1 MPEALPLQPGDP
13 RRLGAYEIT
22 GRLGVGEQGAVF
34 LGRDAAGGVVAVKL
48 LHARLSGE
56 PVARSRF
63 AGSFTAARKVSG
75 FCTAAILDADVEGD
89 RAYVVSEWV
98 DGPSLQQLV
107 EEEGVRGGAV
117 VERLAVGAAV
127 ALAAV
132 HRAGALHHDLK
143 PGNILLGRAGPR
155 MCDFGIAGALE
166 AVNAT
171 PAGRVAEDPAYK
183 APEQLSGHGIDAPAD
198 VFAWAATILFAATGK
213 APFGDDSPSEIMQRI
228 VYDDP
233 DLSAVPESLR
243 EVMADALA
251 KDPTKRPT
259 AKILLARLLDD
270 SAPLAGRM
278 PPAMVEEGRALASSL
293 PIAEPSDVVGQA
305 GSGVADNEASGNRMT
320 GSQSGPPDP
329 TTPEPVVSSDFVGS
343 GSGGPNP
350 GSAVTAPGG
359 TSVAAPGVPGPG
371 QGAGAPSSFGGAGAG
386 FAAPGLANPAA
397 NPGPAPGS
405 ASANLSTA
413 PGSAGAAP
421 GGIANPGAAPG
432 SGSAPGRGPG
442 GPAVGGV
449 VPGHGP
455 AGAAPGGAA
464 PSHGPAG
471 FGPVPV
477 PGPGGGAAAPG
488 AGGAAGPGVAG
499 PWTVGPPGG
508 PGPGPQPGFVPPRSP
523 MGAPP
528 PPPPGDAKDD
538 SSATDLDPAAFEAT
552 AAFTPVDG
560 GESTTVFEVDPSNDQ
575 TTAFASVE
583 PDDQDGSHDRT
594 QTAPHLIPGLKPS
607 RESGEQRRFNPAL
620 ALGKLR
626 RPSNH
631 VLGVALSL
639 IIGVGVGIAI
649 IALVLWPQLK
659 GDDAQP
665 PVDKTGSDRPVT
677 AIPPSFAGTWKGTVV
692 NTNRNVSFPIEVT
705 FETGGRTARA
715 VYPRENCTGTLTLSQ
730 GTERTLNM
738 DLVIPKPCTNGT
750 VRVLREPDGTLQYT
764 WSKPGTQLGY
774 AGKLSRS

>member
-75 FCTAAILDADVEGD
+75 FSTAAILDADVEGD

-183 APEQLSGHGIDAPAD
+183 APEQLSGHGIGAPAD

-213 APFGDDSPSEIMQRI
+213 APFGDDSPSEVMQRI

-233 DLSAVPESLR
+233 DLSVVPESLR

-251 KDPTKRPT
+251 KDPAQRPT
-259 AKILLARLLDD
+259 AKILLERLLDD
-270 SAPLAGRM
+270 GAPLAGRM
-278 PPAMVEEGRALASSL
+278 PSATVAEGRALASSSQI
-293 PIAEPSDVVGQA
+293 IAGTGEAAGQV
-305 GSGVADNEASGNRMT
+305 GSGDRV
-320 GSQSGPPDP
+320 PDP
-329 TTPEPVVSSDFVGS
+329 TAPEPVVSDSEGS
-343 GSGGPNP
+343 GSGAPDT

-359 TSVAAPGVPGPG
+359 TGIAPPAPPFGGSG
-371 QGAGAPSSFGGAGAG
+371 GAPES
-386 FAAPGLANPAA
+386 
-397 NPGPAPGS
+397 GPT
-405 ASANLSTA
+405 NL
-413 PGSAGAAP
+413 G
-421 GGIANPGAAPG
+421 
-432 SGSAPGRGPG
+432 
-442 GPAVGGV
+442 
-449 VPGHGP
+449 
-455 AGAAPGGAA
+455 
-464 PSHGPAG
+464 
-471 FGPVPV
+471 PV
-477 PGPGGGAAAPG
+477 PGPGGPANAPG
-488 AGGAAGPGVAG
+488 PGNFGAVPGGGAAGPWTANYGAG
-499 PWTVGPPGG
+499 PAGG
-508 PGPGPQPGFVPPRSP
+508 PLVPPRSP

-528 PPPPGDAKDD
+528 PPSGDAPKKDEP
-538 SSATDLDPAAFEAT
+538 SPTELDPAAFEAT
-552 AAFTPVDG
+552 AAFSPVGG
-560 GESTTVFEVDPSNDQ
+560 GESTTVLEIGSPNDQ
-575 TTAFASVE
+575 TAAFTSVE
-583 PDDQDGSHDRT
+583 PDGSHDRT
-594 QTAPHLIPGLKPS
+594 QTGPHLIPGLKPS
-607 RESGEQRRFNPAL
+607 RESGEQRRFNPGL

-639 IIGVGVGIAI
+639 TIGVGVGIAI

-659 GDDAQP
+659 GDDAGP
-665 PVDKTGSDRPVT
+665 TVDKTTSDRPVT

-692 NTNRNVSFPIEVT
+692 NTNRNASFPIEVT

-715 VYPRENCTGTLTLSQ
+715 VYPRERCTGTLTLSK
-730 GTERTLNM
+730 GTEQTLNM
-738 DLVIPKPCTNGT
+738 DLVIPKPCTNGI

-774 AGKLSRS
+774 AGKLSRG